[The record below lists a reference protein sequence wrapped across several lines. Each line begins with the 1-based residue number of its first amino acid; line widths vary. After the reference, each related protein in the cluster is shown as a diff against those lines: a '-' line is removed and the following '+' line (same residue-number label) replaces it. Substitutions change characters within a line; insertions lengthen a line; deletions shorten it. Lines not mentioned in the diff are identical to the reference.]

1 MICIVDFCLYIH
13 VQPCTCA
20 SVLHMNMNIHMH
32 TNNKTNSE
40 PPNSLSVIR
49 FTKTFALRRG
59 KSYNP
64 ARLPIRSGKITI
76 KTMNSTLS
84 EAVLGRQQSGTSTSL
99 GRWKAV
105 PGTSLSGHPLFFF
118 CFLSDE
124 IRNALI

>member
-1 MICIVDFCLYIH
+1 MVDFCLYTH
-13 VQPCTCA
+13 VHPCTCA
-20 SVLHMNMNIHMH
+20 SVLHMNMNTYTH
-32 TNNKTNSE
+32 TNSKTNPE

-84 EAVLGRQQSGTSTSL
+84 EAVLGQQQSGTSTSL
-99 GRWKAV
+99 GRWTAV
-105 PGTSLSGHPLFFF
+105 PGTSLLTGHPLFFF

-124 IRNALI
+124 IRNTLT